1 MILSDT
7 VHIKYVSSGTKKEM
21 YKWVIVMCWG
31 CRTRG
36 HFCFSNCN
44 MVMLLFFLNNSFTKI

>member
-21 YKWVIVMCWG
+21 YKWVIVMRWG

-44 MVMLLFFLNNSFTKI
+44 MVMLLLFFK